1 MISRYK
7 NTKVENNGKSYATF
21 NIPIIEESE
30 SDVYIVV
37 REGDRLDS
45 LAWKYYKNQ
54 NLWWIIARANQEY
67 VNCDSIFI
75 EPGLRIRIPA
85 NCIDIL
91 SKL

>member
-54 NLWWIIARANQEY
+54 NL
-67 VNCDSIFI
+67 
-75 EPGLRIRIPA
+75 
-85 NCIDIL
+85 
-91 SKL
+91 